1 MRWFFLIT
9 FLFAI
14 LWVGLWG
21 WQGQISTNN
30 PIEVFQDMDHQY
42 KLRAQK
48 QSDFF
53 ANGMVSRKPVEGTL
67 PMGYEMPE
75 KAISKGGK
83 TDPRLG
89 LADDYYSTGL
99 FGEFF
104 GAGFPDELEVDQAML
119 DRGEQRYSIYCS
131 VCHGESGDGKGV
143 VATFWLGGVLPP
155 TANLI
160 DGRVTAMPEGQIF
173 HTITHGKGLMGPY
186 GGNIP
191 PNDRWAITAY
201 LRALQLSQKADL
213 NNPKVKAAFDAAAK
227 STESTQ

>member
-9 FLFAI
+9 FLFAV

-21 WQGQISTNN
+21 WQGQTSTNN
-30 PIEVFQDMDHQY
+30 PVEVFQDMDHQY
-42 KLRAQK
+42 KLRPQK

-53 ANGMVSRKPVEGTL
+53 ADGMVSRKPVEGTV
-67 PMGYEMPE
+67 PMGYVVPD

-89 LADDYYSTGL
+89 LSNDYYSTGL
-99 FGEFF
+99 IGEFF
-104 GAGFPDELEVDQAML
+104 GSGFPEGIEVSEDLL
-119 DRGEQRYSIYCS
+119 DRGEQRFDIYCS
-131 VCHGESGDGKGV
+131 VCHGMSGYGKGV
-143 VATFWLGGVLPP
+143 VASFWLGGTLPP

-160 DGRVTAMPEGQIF
+160 DPRVAEMPEGQIF
-173 HTITHGKGLMGPY
+173 HTITNGKGLMGPY

-191 PNDRWAITAY
+191 PNDRWAIVAY

-213 NNPKVKAAFDAAAK
+213 KNPKVKAAFDAAAQ